1 MVKEVVN
8 LRWVHF
14 SVKGMLGEN
23 VRKLLDVV
31 SSKNTYC
38 CVLDA
43 VTSSGILKA
52 QQKLGVTFN
61 PDKLGGI
68 DFSKFSK
75 MCSV

>member
-31 SSKNTYC
+31 SSKNTYY
-38 CVLDA
+38 
-43 VTSSGILKA
+43 ILTYEARVCNFYEK
-52 QQKLGVTFN
+52 QPSQMTKL
-61 PDKLGGI
+61 
-68 DFSKFSK
+68 S
-75 MCSV
+75 

>member
-31 SSKNTYC
+31 SSKNTYY
-38 CVLDA
+38 VLCTYKA
-43 VTSSGILKA
+43 RVIFLKNSRL
-52 QQKLGVTFN
+52 K
-61 PDKLGGI
+61 
-68 DFSKFSK
+68 
-75 MCSV
+75 

>member
-31 SSKNTYC
+31 SSKNTYY
-38 CVLDA
+38 VFTYKARLL
-43 VTSSGILKA
+43 SMKNSHLK
-52 QQKLGVTFN
+52 
-61 PDKLGGI
+61 
-68 DFSKFSK
+68 
-75 MCSV
+75 

>member
-31 SSKNTYC
+31 SSKNTYYIC
-38 CVLDA
+38 TTKPGVIFMEN
-43 VTSSGILKA
+43 SRLK
-52 QQKLGVTFN
+52 
-61 PDKLGGI
+61 
-68 DFSKFSK
+68 
-75 MCSV
+75 